1 MSQAPIKKILCPV
14 DGSDQSGKA
23 LDFAVDLAK
32 RYPARLELLFVTQP
46 LMTEDIFA
54 MGTLAIP
61 VDLPQEDLEQYGQR
75 VLDKAEQIANQQGV
89 TDLGRTLRQGDPA
102 GTIIDYAQDIQADM
116 IVIGSR
122 GLGDLSSLLM
132 GSVSHKVA
140 HDAKCTCVTVK

>member
-1 MSQAPIKKILCPV
+1 MVKTIVCPV
-14 DGSDQSGKA
+14 DGSDQSAKA
-23 LDFAVDLAK
+23 LNFAADLAQ

-46 LMTEDIFA
+46 LMAEDIFA
-54 MGTLAIP
+54 MGSLAIP
-61 VDLPQEDLEQYGQR
+61 VDLPQEDLEQYGNK
-75 VLDKAEQIANQQGV
+75 VLEKAANLARG
-89 TDLGRTLRQGDPA
+89 TGLEDIGTTSRQGDPA
-102 GTIIDYAQDIQADM
+102 HSIVDYAAEIGADM

>member
-1 MSQAPIKKILCPV
+1 MVKKILCPV

-23 LDFAVDLAK
+23 LEFAVDLAS

-61 VDLPQEDLEQYGQR
+61 VDLPQEDLEQYGHR
-75 VLDKAEQIANQQGV
+75 VLDKAERIAWDSGLQ
-89 TDLGRTLRQGDPA
+89 DLGKSLRRGEPA
-102 GTIIDYAQDIQADM
+102 STIVDYAADIQADM

>member
-1 MSQAPIKKILCPV
+1 MVKKILCPV

-23 LDFAVDLAK
+23 LEFAVDLAQ

-61 VDLPQEDLEQYGQR
+61 VDLPQEDLEQYGHK
-75 VLDKAEQIANQQGV
+75 VLDKAEAIALNQGLQ
-89 TDLGRTLRQGDPA
+89 DLGKSLRQGEA
-102 GTIIDYAQDIQADM
+102 ATTIVDYAADIDADM

-140 HDAKCTCVTVK
+140 HDANCTCVTVK

>member
-1 MSQAPIKKILCPV
+1 MVKKILCPV

-23 LDFAVDLAK
+23 LEFAVDLAQ

-61 VDLPQEDLEQYGQR
+61 VDLPQEDLEQYGHK
-75 VLDKAEQIANQQGV
+75 VLDKAEAIARNQGLR
-89 TDLGRTLRQGDPA
+89 DLGKSLRQGEPA
-102 GTIIDYAQDIQADM
+102 TTIVDYAADIDADM

-140 HDAKCTCVTVK
+140 HDANCTCVTVK